1 MYSIYLCRCP
11 ITDQQEALEARRGG
25 VRAGRG
31 SGGWGGRE
39 GGREIK
45 SGIALTSKLG

>member
-11 ITDQQEALEARRGG
+11 ITDQREALWARGG
-25 VRAGRG
+25 RGGAARAG
-31 SGGWGGRE
+31 GGG
-39 GGREIK
+39 IK

>member
-31 SGGWGGRE
+31 VVGGEGGRE
-39 GGREIK
+39 GD
-45 SGIALTSKLG
+45 